1 MKDIARRLN
10 ISVTTVGRA
19 FSDATDISPE
29 TRDRIFELAKELDY
43 RPNLNARALVQQR
56 SCVIGMVVCN
66 VSNPIM
72 EGVIRDVDD
81 FLSREGYRLNL
92 AISHSEPKRESDII
106 NDMICRRVD
115 GVIIHPYCLE
125 GRSDAVESL
134 IESKTP
140 TVVLG
145 TYSYSPISQVGMDF
159 FAAGYE
165 ITTHLLDLGH
175 KKIAFINE
183 LPGDARYK
191 AYIRAHHDRGLDVDN
206 SLNFYLPVRARS
218 GVDICRKIM
227 ESDATAVF
235 ASCDALAATILEGF
249 KLLGVNI
256 PGKIA
261 LAGCGNDRYTSVM
274 GPTLTSY
281 GFPYSNVPRHLADF
295 ILERIENPAS
305 ALRTAILI
313 GKLIPRESTLGQGVP
328 LTMNDQT
335 KPHF

>member
-10 ISVTTVGRA
+10 VSVTTVGRA
-19 FSDATDISPE
+19 FSDASDISPA

-56 SCVIGMVVCN
+56 TSVIGMVVCN

-81 FLSREGYRLNL
+81 FLSQQGYRINL
-92 AISHSEPKRESDII
+92 AISHSEPSRESDII

-125 GRSDAVESL
+125 GRSEAVESL

-145 TYSYSPISQVGMDF
+145 TYSYSPISQVGMDL

-165 ITTHLLDLGH
+165 ITNHLLDLGH
-175 KKIAFINE
+175 QKIAIINE
-183 LPGDARYK
+183 VPGDPRYK
-191 AYIRAHHDRGLDVDN
+191 SYLRAHHDRGLDADD
-206 SLNFYLPVRARS
+206 SINFYLPIRARS

-227 ESDATAVF
+227 KSDATAVF
-235 ASCDALAATILEGF
+235 ATCDALAATILEGF
-249 KLLGVNI
+249 KLLGVNV
-256 PGKIA
+256 PNQIA

-281 GFPYSNVPRHLADF
+281 GFPYSNVPRHLTDF
-295 ILERIENPAS
+295 ILERIENPA
-305 ALRTAILI
+305 APLRTAILI
-313 GKLIPRESTLGQGVP
+313 GKLLPRESTLGYGSP
-328 LTMNDQT
+328 ILMNDQA